1 MEKNKNSKKAIS
13 FFMIAFGSFFL
24 MLGLLLGGVF
34 LAVGGVMSSKVE
46 QEMDEFSSFQE
57 NALETTGEVI
67 DADSDAGY
75 TVFEYYAEIDDSWY
89 EVTYDVYFSDYKRG
103 TIVTVYYDK
112 NDPGSCMIPE
122 FTEVS
127 YGFLRNIFTLV
138 GGIVGGVFI
147 VIGLLILIAGIV
159 IKKKTTPTYEN

>member
-1 MEKNKNSKKAIS
+1 
-13 FFMIAFGSFFL
+13 
-24 MLGLLLGGVF
+24 
-34 LAVGGVMSSKVE
+34 
-46 QEMDEFSSFQE
+46 
-57 NALETTGEVI
+57 
-67 DADSDAGY
+67 
-75 TVFEYYAEIDDSWY
+75 
-89 EVTYDVYFSDYKRG
+89 
-103 TIVTVYYDK
+103 
-112 NDPGSCMIPE
+112 MIPE